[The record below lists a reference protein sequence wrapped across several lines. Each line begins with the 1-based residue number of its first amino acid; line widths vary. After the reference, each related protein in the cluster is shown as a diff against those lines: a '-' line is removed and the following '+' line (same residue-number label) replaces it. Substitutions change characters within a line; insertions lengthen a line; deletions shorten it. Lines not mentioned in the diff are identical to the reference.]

1 MWISE
6 CVDNQRVIKIEIHIP
21 KSEIHIPKSEMPAIS
36 IIIAV
41 YKNIPALDLIFK
53 SLARQSFQDFEAI
66 VAEDN
71 NALDM
76 AIFVKNAAGKHL
88 FPIKH
93 VSQPDMGFRK
103 NKALN
108 QAIRISASHYLVFI
122 DGDCVLHPQFLQQ
135 HYVHRSNHF
144 ALFGRRVMLSKSLT
158 ESLYETQDLNT
169 LSIFNLIINRCK
181 RIDCAFYLPFKKPV
195 IQKETGIW
203 GCNWS
208 IHKSALIAINGY
220 DEDYIKA
227 GIGEDTDLE
236 WRLFAT
242 GIQLKR
248 IKHLAIQY
256 HLYHVENYA
265 STLENQQLL
274 EEKKA
279 SGQVICMHGL
289 HGFE

>member
-1 MWISE
+1 
-6 CVDNQRVIKIEIHIP
+6 
-21 KSEIHIPKSEMPAIS
+21 MPALS

-53 SLARQSFQDFEAI
+53 SLARQSFQDFEVI

-76 AIFVKNAAGKHL
+76 AIFIKNAAGKHL

-93 VSQPDMGFRK
+93 GSQPDLGFRK

-108 QAIRISASHYLVFI
+108 QAIRLSASDYLVFI
-122 DGDCVLHPQFLQQ
+122 DGDCVLHPQFLKQ
-135 HYVHRSNHF
+135 HYEHRAQGF

-158 ESLYETQDLNT
+158 ESLYAAQDLKL
-169 LSIFNLIINRCK
+169 LSIFNLIINHCK
-181 RIDCAFYLPFKKPV
+181 RIDCAFYLPFKSPT
-195 IQKETGIW
+195 IQSKTGIW

-208 IHKSALIAINGY
+208 IHKSALTAINGY

-248 IKHLAIQY
+248 VKHLAIQY

-274 EEKKA
+274 ANKKA
-279 SGQVICMHGL
+279 MGAVICVHGL
-289 HGFE
+289 YPPFGTF

>member
-1 MWISE
+1 MIYKYSSF
-6 CVDNQRVIKIEIHIP
+6 IIHHSSFI
-21 KSEIHIPKSEMPAIS
+21 ITMPAIS

-53 SLARQSFQDFEAI
+53 RLARQHFQNFEAI

-93 VSQPDMGFRK
+93 VSQPDIGFRK

-108 QAIRISASHYLVFI
+108 QAIRISTSEYLVFI
-122 DGDCVLHPQFLQQ
+122 DGDCVLHPQFLNQ
-135 HYVHRSNHF
+135 HYVHRAIGF
-144 ALFGRRVMLSKSLT
+144 ALFGRRVMLSKPLT
-158 ESLYETQDLNT
+158 ESLYETQNLNT

-181 RIDCAFYLPFKKPV
+181 RIDCAFYLPFTAPK
-195 IQKETGIW
+195 IQAETGIW

-220 DEDYIKA
+220 DEDYVKA

-265 STLENQQLL
+265 STLENEALL
-274 EEKKA
+274 ATKKA
-279 SGQVICMHGL
+279 MGQVICTHGL
-289 HGFE
+289 RDFLNPSF